1 MASDVYNR
9 CEGQIQ
15 HPETQSSI
23 LCWGALLAYIDC
35 IRLHNGLEL
44 LNAPDGFFE
53 GGSNA
58 HRNEVSQTP
67 ALYKLLHS
75 KNAVPDHGIAFYVL
89 TKYFDDFVVITNPY
103 MPNGKQKINLSDEY
117 YQNRSIKIYALKKDD
132 GTYTTDVHSAN
143 QSISTFTVFENG
155 QYMKG
160 DNFTNYFRINDVE
173 RYNDLSVFGWQQ
185 LREVTQIL

>member
-44 LNAPDGFFE
+44 LNAPNGFFE

-89 TKYFDDFVVITNPY
+89 TKYFDDFVVSGVGEESTLN
-103 MPNGKQKINLSDEY
+103 NLYSEVSHSQTRYRMYYCTQYPVFIYSMADFVQLFNFLCTSEELGDPQQFVTRVTEKADE
-117 YQNRSIKIYALKKDD
+117 
-132 GTYTTDVHSAN
+132 
-143 QSISTFTVFENG
+143 
-155 QYMKG
+155 
-160 DNFTNYFRINDVE
+160 
-173 RYNDLSVFGWQQ
+173 
-185 LREVTQIL
+185 LRETKVNI